1 MDYEHLYQIL
11 PKSHWHWTVKD
22 TLLWLDYI
30 GMQNLSQK
38 FCNPLENQ
46 NRAQSMEVFFPV

>member
-46 NRAQSMEVFFPV
+46 NRAQSMGVFFPV